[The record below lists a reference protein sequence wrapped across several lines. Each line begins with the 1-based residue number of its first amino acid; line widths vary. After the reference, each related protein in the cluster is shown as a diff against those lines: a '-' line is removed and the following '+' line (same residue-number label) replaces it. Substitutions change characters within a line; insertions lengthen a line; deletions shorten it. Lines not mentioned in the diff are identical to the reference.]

1 MLETAISAFVTFF
14 VVIDPVG
21 MVPLFMAVVTGL
33 DAQARKVIA
42 LKGCLA
48 AAVILVLAGFAGD
61 VALRS
66 LGISIAAF
74 RIAGGVLLLL
84 LAVDMVFARHSG
96 LRSTTEDEESESG
109 QRTDIAYVPLAIP
122 LIAGPGAFASV
133 ILLMENAGG
142 NMEAQSLVMGMLL
155 LVMVI
160 LAATLLGASRLMDWL
175 GVTGINVMGR
185 LFGIILAALSVQLIV
200 DGLNASFPGLA
211 G

>member
-1 MLETAISAFVTFF
+1 MLELVITAFVTFF
-14 VVIDPVG
+14 VVIDPIG
-21 MVPLFMAVVTGL
+21 MVPLFTTVASGL
-33 DAQARKVIA
+33 DPGPRRATA
-42 LKGCLA
+42 LKGTFA
-48 AAVILVLAGFAGD
+48 AAVILVVAGFIGE

-96 LRSTTEDEESESG
+96 LRSTTADEDTESV
-109 QRTDIAYVPLAIP
+109 QRTDIAYVPLAVP

-133 ILLMENAGG
+133 ILLMDRASG
-142 NMEAQSLVMGMLL
+142 NIVAQAAVMAMLL
-155 LVMVI
+155 VVMVI
-160 LAATLLGASRLMDWL
+160 LAVTLLAATRLMDWL

-185 LFGIILAALSVQLIV
+185 VFGIVLAALSVQLIV
-200 DGLNASFPGLA
+200 DGLNESFPGLA